1 MKKDIETLEALL
13 AGACTLLNDAAAIQK
28 EINIQPEK
36 DVLRAIADAL
46 LRCWDARDRIF
57 NERQDLK
64 PEFMMH
70 AEKYPEVHDAYVS
83 TIEKAV
89 KYEQEGR
96 LVEATDAYNQFL
108 LNSPECFYRRIIEFR
123 VAYLKESP

>member
-1 MKKDIETLEALL
+1 MKKDIEALEALL
-13 AGACTLLNDAAAIQK
+13 AGACTLLNDAVAIQK
-28 EINIQPEK
+28 KIKLQPEK

-46 LRCWDARDRIF
+46 LRCWDARDHIF
-57 NERQDLK
+57 NERPDLK

-96 LVEATDAYNQFL
+96 FGEATDTYNLFL
-108 LNSPECFYRRIIEFR
+108 LNAPECFYRRIIEFR